1 MRDENENGEQHTTV
15 IMGGCNLAGCIMNHH
30 TLGVIQWAKQ
40 LYQTEVYVPM
50 CAEYEQPGNQRYS
63 KDDESSRG
71 CL

>member
-1 MRDENENGEQHTTV
+1 
-15 IMGGCNLAGCIMNHH
+15 MNHH

-50 CAEYEQPGNQRYS
+50 CAEYEQPGINDLQ